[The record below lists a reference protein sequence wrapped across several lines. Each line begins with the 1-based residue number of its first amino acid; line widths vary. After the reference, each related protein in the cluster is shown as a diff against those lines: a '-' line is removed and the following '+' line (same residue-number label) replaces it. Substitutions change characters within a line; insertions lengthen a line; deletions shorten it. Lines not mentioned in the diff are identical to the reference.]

1 MIQNPQKPPLKPRG
15 VKEGMVRSAKCEL
28 RGRMFALSIIF
39 VKEKENLPYFR
50 VFDIASR
57 GSQKYKIDF

>member
-1 MIQNPQKPPLKPRG
+1 LIGGDDPESTEETTRRERRHG
-15 VKEGMVRSAKCEL
+15 AKCEL

-50 VFDIASR
+50 VFDIA
-57 GSQKYKIDF
+57 KPKV